1 MDSAIRMSRSTASQ
15 RRLLGLTAHF
25 VISGLAFMTVIRAG
39 APANTP
45 SILTTH
51 FVIGPGDVLSIN
63 VFKEPEASVQ
73 SIVVRPDGFISM
85 PMVKEVEAAGLTP
98 VELEKVLS
106 QRFARFLRDADVA
119 VIVKEIHS
127 EKVYVIGAVKK
138 EGPIPIRGP
147 LTVLQAI
154 AEAGG
159 LTDYAKRGKLYILR
173 RENGKEVQLPFHYM
187 AVIRGEHSEQ
197 NIVLLPGDTVVV
209 PQ

>member
-1 MDSAIRMSRSTASQ
+1 MHHLSPEPFAPERSLLAIVV
-15 RRLLGLTAHF
+15 F
-25 VISGLAFMTVIRAG
+25 LAACACGFL
-39 APANTP
+39 PAINAETP
-45 SILTTH
+45 VVATTDPPSH
-51 FVIGPGDVLSIN
+51 FVIGPGDVLAIN
-63 VFKEPEASVQ
+63 VFKEPEASVP

-106 QRFARFLRDADVA
+106 EKFARFLRDADVA
-119 VIVKEIHS
+119 VIVKEVHS

-138 EGPIPIRGP
+138 EGPITIRAP

-173 RENGKEVQLPFHYM
+173 RENGKEVQLPFQYS
-187 AVIRGEHSEQ
+187 AVIRGDHSEQ
-197 NIVLLPGDTVVV
+197 NIVLQPGDTVVV

>member
-1 MDSAIRMSRSTASQ
+1 MHHLSREPFPSERPLRAIAVFFAACVF
-15 RRLLGLTAHF
+15 GLPAIHAETP
-25 VISGLAFMTVIRAG
+25 V
-39 APANTP
+39 AP
-45 SILTTH
+45 TTDPPAH
-51 FVIGPGDVLSIN
+51 FVIGPGDVLAIN
-63 VFKEPEASVQ
+63 VFKEPEASVP
-73 SIVVRPDGFISM
+73 SIVVRPDGFISL

-106 QRFARFLRDADVA
+106 QKFARFLRDADVA
-119 VIVKEIHS
+119 VIVKEVHS

-138 EGPIPIRGP
+138 EGPITIRAP

-159 LTDYAKRGKLYILR
+159 LTDYARRGKLYILR
-173 RENGKEVQLPFHYM
+173 RENGKEIQLPFQYS

-197 NIVLLPGDTVVV
+197 NIVLQPGDTVVV

>member
-1 MDSAIRMSRSTASQ
+1 M
-15 RRLLGLTAHF
+15 
-25 VISGLAFMTVIRAG
+25 LA
-39 APANTP
+39 
-45 SILTTH
+45 
-51 FVIGPGDVLSIN
+51 IN
-63 VFKEPEASVQ
+63 VFKEPEASVP
-73 SIVVRPDGFISM
+73 SIVVRPDGFISL

-106 QRFARFLRDADVA
+106 QKFARFLRDADVA
-119 VIVKEIHS
+119 VIVKEVHS

-138 EGPIPIRGP
+138 EGPITIRAP

-159 LTDYAKRGKLYILR
+159 LTDYARRGKLYILR
-173 RENGKEVQLPFHYM
+173 RENGKEIQLPFQYS

-197 NIVLLPGDTVVV
+197 NIVLQPGDTVVV

>member
-1 MDSAIRMSRSTASQ
+1 MLQSVAVERPFFVLAAFFVTCAFVGSPSLKAEAPATA
-15 RRLLGLTAHF
+15 T
-25 VISGLAFMTVIRAG
+25 G
-39 APANTP
+39 APP
-45 SILTTH
+45 TH
-51 FVIGPGDVLSIN
+51 FVIGPGDVLAIN

-98 VELEKVLS
+98 VELEKLLS
-106 QRFARFLRDADVA
+106 QKFSRFLRDADVA

-138 EGPIPIRGP
+138 EGPITILAP

-173 RENGKEVQLPFHYM
+173 RENGKEVQLPFQYS

-197 NIVLLPGDTVVV
+197 NIVLRPGDTVVV